1 MLLPR
6 GMGTAEGHAPP
17 GEASSR
23 ATYGPTPASPGDD
36 SNLRPDLVR
45 VLRGTFPSSP
55 RHHLAPTVP
64 QSLAVSGG
72 TLAK

>member
-23 ATYGPTPASPGDD
+23 APYGPTPASPGDD

-45 VLRGTFPSSP
+45 VLRGAFPSSP
-55 RHHLAPTVP
+55 HHHLAPTVP